1 MENIEKI
8 LRFIE
13 EAEGLKSVTRYAWT
27 KDGRRESTAEH
38 SWRMTL
44 FTALAAAED
53 PSIDWKKAVLMSL
66 IHDMGELYDGDISAA
81 TKPDESVKYTQELRA
96 IENLASLL
104 PADQG
109 MMFRNLWM
117 EYTDGSTKE
126 ARLVKALDKAET
138 ILQHSQGQNPADFDY
153 AFNLKYGKEYF
164 DSGSGLTRLRELLD
178 EKTQNRSAE
187 FSKE

>member
-126 ARLVKALDKAET
+126 ARLVKAIDKAET

-153 AFNLKYGKEYF
+153 AFNLSYGKEFF
-164 DSGSGLTRLRELLD
+164 DTGSGLTRLRELLD

-187 FSKE
+187 SSKE